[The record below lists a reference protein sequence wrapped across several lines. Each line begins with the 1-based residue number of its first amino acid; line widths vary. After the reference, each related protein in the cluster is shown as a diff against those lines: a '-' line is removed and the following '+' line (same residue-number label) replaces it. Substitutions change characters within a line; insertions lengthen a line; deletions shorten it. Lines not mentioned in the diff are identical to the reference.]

1 MLHSRAGLLSQG
13 GFIQE
18 TRPFLACAH
27 PNAMVVILFLVVILD
42 PVGVCVLCI
51 SLIEVLLLMLLVLLL
66 LKLLLLLQLLLLLR
80 ICCLVWHWH
89 ALS

>member
-18 TRPFLACAH
+18 TRPFLTCTH
-27 PNAMVVILFLVVILD
+27 PGAMVVILFLVVILD

-66 LKLLLLLQLLLLLR
+66 KLLLLLQLLLLLR
-80 ICCLVWHWH
+80 ICSLVWHLH
-89 ALS
+89 ALP